1 MTTQHLSPLTML
13 LSRHTRRR
21 TFITLLGG
29 AAAVWPLAVRAQQP
43 MMPVIGLLGATS
55 TDTDYL
61 RAFRQGLKDT
71 GYVEGEN
78 VAIEYRWAEDQY
90 DRLPAL
96 AADLIRRRVAV
107 IATVHGPAVTLAAKA
122 ATTTIPIVFTI
133 AEDPVRLGLVA
144 SLARPGGN
152 VTGINFVTGELA
164 AKRLELLRELL
175 PRAAR
180 VAVLVNP
187 ANFTQTETTLRD
199 LEPAARAIGSQIQV
213 FKADTS
219 LEIDAAFATF
229 ARERPDALFVSSSAY
244 LTSRRVQLTQ
254 LAARHAIPATYP
266 GRQYVEV
273 GGLMSYGSDLAD
285 GWRQLGLHT
294 GRVLKGAKP
303 AELPVVQSTKFE
315 LVINAQT
322 ARMLSLTVPA
332 SLLAIADEV
341 IE

>member
-1 MTTQHLSPLTML
+1 ML
-13 LSRHTRRR
+13 DVRRR
-21 TFITLLGG
+21 QFIALLGG
-29 AAAVWPLAVRAQQP
+29 AAAAWPLAARAQQP
-43 MMPVIGLLGATS
+43 AMPVIGVLGATS

-96 AADLIRRRVAV
+96 AADLVRRRVAV

-219 LEIDAAFATF
+219 REIDAAFATF
-229 ARERPDALFVSSSAY
+229 AHERPDALFVSSSAY

-266 GRQYVEV
+266 GRQYVEA
-273 GGLMSYGSDLAD
+273 GGLMSYGSNLAD

>member
-1 MTTQHLSPLTML
+1 
-13 LSRHTRRR
+13 
-21 TFITLLGG
+21 
-29 AAAVWPLAVRAQQP
+29 
-43 MMPVIGLLGATS
+43 MPVIGILGATS

-187 ANFTQTETTLRD
+187 ANFTQTEITLRD